1 MNSSLGALFPHSC
14 FPLSRGKQSLRGP
27 LPIASGKSLKRIKK
41 ETERDGRGEKKPPTQ
56 PQTVIDLNKR
66 ITGSFCSMPWATLTL
81 TAKDSSAPATY
92 WENGRKPWLYFCW
105 DGGDI
110 SCGPGC
116 ESCWLI
122 AHIGRKKIYIHR
134 IKLITHG

>member
-1 MNSSLGALFPHSC
+1 MKSSLGALFPHSC

-41 ETERDGRGEKKPPTQ
+41 ETERDGREGEKNHTQ
-56 PQTVIDLNKR
+56 PQTVINLNKR
-66 ITGSFCSMPWATLTL
+66 TIGSFCSKPWATLTL

-105 DGGDI
+105 DGGDMG
-110 SCGPGC
+110 CRAGC
-116 ESCWLI
+116 ESCHLI
-122 AHIGRKKIYIHR
+122 VQMWKKKNIYIYTE
-134 IKLITHG
+134 LN

>member
-27 LPIASGKSLKRIKK
+27 LPIALGKSLKRIKK
-41 ETERDGRGEKKPPTQ
+41 ETERDGRGGKK
-56 PQTVIDLNKR
+56 PQTVINLNKR
-66 ITGSFCSMPWATLTL
+66 TTGSFCSKPWATLTM
-81 TAKDSSAPATY
+81 TAKDSSAPVTY

-105 DGGDI
+105 DGGD
-110 SCGPGC
+110 SGCGAGC
-116 ESCWLI
+116 ESCHLI
-122 AHIGRKKIYIHR
+122 VQMGKKNIYIYR